1 MCTLI
6 VLAACVAAG
15 GEPLP
20 VPAGE
25 ELAKAEKTVQE
36 VFGKDP
42 AAAARSRPTGRPSLG
57 K

>member
-25 ELAKAEKTVQE
+25 ELAKAEK
-36 VFGKDP
+36 KI
-42 AAAARSRPTGRPSLG
+42 GRASCRERV
-57 K
+57 

>member
-1 MCTLI
+1 MYALL
-6 VLAACVAAG
+6 VLATCVAAG

-36 VFGKDP
+36 VFG
-42 AAAARSRPTGRPSLG
+42 RF
-57 K
+57 

>member
-1 MCTLI
+1 VYALL
-6 VLAACVAAG
+6 VLATCVAAG

-36 VFGKDP
+36 VFG
-42 AAAARSRPTGRPSLG
+42 RF
-57 K
+57 